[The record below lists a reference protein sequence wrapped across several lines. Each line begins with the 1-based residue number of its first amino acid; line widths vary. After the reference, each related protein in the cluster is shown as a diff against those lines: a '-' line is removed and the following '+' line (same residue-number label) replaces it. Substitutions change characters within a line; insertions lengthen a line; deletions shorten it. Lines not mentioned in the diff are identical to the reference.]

1 MKQSAISYL
10 LACASVFIGATLFS
24 SGYNTVANGFFL
36 LGAVFI
42 IVAFYR
48 LIRSL
53 VSKKN

>member
-24 SGYNTVANGFFL
+24 SEYKSVGYGFLL
-36 LGAVFI
+36 LGAMFI

-48 LIRSL
+48 LIRAL
-53 VSKKN
+53 VSKKS